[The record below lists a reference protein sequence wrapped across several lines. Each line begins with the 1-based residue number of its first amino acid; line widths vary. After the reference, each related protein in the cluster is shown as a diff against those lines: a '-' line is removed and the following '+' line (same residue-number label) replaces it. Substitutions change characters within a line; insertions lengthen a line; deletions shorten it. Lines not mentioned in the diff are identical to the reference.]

1 MDKKKTPTQ
10 MQAELRLADFE
21 SNKSDFLTTSRV
33 GVHRL
38 KKKTTEERFVKIKF
52 VFMIFGQCCISF
64 QLCVRIC
71 FQDFCPI
78 KFYDIRNNAQFFN

>member
-1 MDKKKTPTQ
+1 

-52 VFMIFGQCCISF
+52 VFMIFGHAVLH
-64 QLCVRIC
+64 QLPAVCENL
-71 FQDFCPI
+71 FSGFLP
-78 KFYDIRNNAQFFN
+78 Y